1 MLFMLFS
8 IVWLAVLLFA
18 LSLCRAA
25 AHGDDVCAVRRTE
38 RIVIGYLDEHDEHDE
53 HDEVLVGAAEQLPH
67 DAR

>member
-8 IVWLAVLLFA
+8 IVWLVVLIFS

-25 AHGDDVCAVRRTE
+25 ARGDEVRAVRRTE
-38 RIVIGYLDEHDEHDE
+38 RIVIGYVDE
-53 HDEVLVGAAEQLPH
+53 HDEVLVGTAEQLPH